1 MTACAGASFTK
12 NLKIMCYN
20 KVNDSMEEQV
30 RLSSRRRTIFLEK
43 WFEEDGQELADYIL
57 DLCEQY
63 WEVKLLETIDHEDGS
78 VTCRWAVTE

>member
-1 MTACAGASFTK
+1 M
-12 NLKIMCYN
+12 
-20 KVNDSMEEQV
+20 
-30 RLSSRRRTIFLEK
+30 SSNRCTRIIEK

-63 WEVKLLETIDHEDGS
+63 WEVKLLKTIDHEDGS